1 MLLED
6 VGVFLRHL
14 AELSAALE
22 AGELSRDPEGQLEG
36 PHPVHVGAPSD
47 ASLLAVNQRR
57 HLRLQD
63 LNLSCKRKG
72 TTKTTPNS

>member
-36 PHPVHVGAPSD
+36 AHPVHVGAPPD
-47 ASLLAVNQRR
+47 AGLLTVN
-57 HLRLQD
+57 
-63 LNLSCKRKG
+63 
-72 TTKTTPNS
+72 